1 MYNQPTSTVSICPP
15 YATHRRI
22 DAVSVCVNYGD
33 FLVQTLPHNRQ
44 HFDRY
49 IVVTDRA
56 DQLTKHVCE
65 YYRVECIQTDCF
77 YDDGAKF
84 NKARGINAGLAALG
98 KEDWVL
104 HLDSDIY
111 LPPWTRTILNAS
123 VLDGE
128 SIYGIDRLMCHS
140 YRDWVNYL
148 AQPVAM
154 HEHYYLVQ
162 ARAFPMGS
170 RVAHY
175 NQPDGWFPIGFFQ
188 LWNPKQS
195 GITRYPE
202 NSHNADHT
210 DVVFAKAFPQGKRR
224 LLPEFYGIH
233 LDSERAEMGVNWQG
247 RATQPFRLAR

>member
-1 MYNQPTSTVSICPP
+1 MYHDQETPTNHYPVPHTKK
-15 YATHRRI
+15 RI

-33 FLVQTLPHNRQ
+33 FLVQTIAHNRH

-49 IVVTDRA
+49 IIVTDKKDRF
-56 DQLTKHVCE
+56 TKQVCE

-77 YDDGAKF
+77 YDDGATF
-84 NKARGINAGLAALG
+84 NKARGINAGLAKL
-98 KEDWVL
+98 DLQNWVV

-111 LPPWTRTILNAS
+111 LPPWTRHILDVAY
-123 VLDGE
+123 LDDQ

-140 YRDWVNYL
+140 YKEWIGYL
-148 AQPVAM
+148 AEPSPM
-154 HEHYYLVQ
+154 HELYYLVQ
-162 ARAFPMGS
+162 ANAFRMGS

-188 LWNPKQS
+188 LWNPAAS

-210 DVVFAKAFPQGKRR
+210 DVVFAKAFPLGKRH
-224 LLPEFYGIH
+224 LIPEFYGIH
-233 LDSERAEMGVNWQG
+233 LDSERAKMGVNWQG
-247 RATQPFRLAR
+247 RETKPFRL